1 MIFYTRHKKSQKNSY
16 LRCEAYMKHIVFE
29 NLEAKSDKYKF
40 MGYSK
45 ETVGYH
51 SYNLVEQ

>member
-1 MIFYTRHKKSQKNSY
+1 VIFYTRHKKSQKNSY

-29 NLEAKSDKYKF
+29 NLGVKSDKYKF

-45 ETVGYH
+45 ETVGYRI
-51 SYNLVEQ
+51 VEQ